1 MVKMTNL
8 EFLIEILYIY
18 NCIFRETRTIVSK
31 IYKQK
36 FVFLILSKNVSCFF
50 AINFIFQSSVVLVL
64 NAWKIETQIH
74 YTWKKFYFL

>member
-8 EFLIEILYIY
+8 EFLIEILYICK
-18 NCIFRETRTIVSK
+18 CIFRETRTIVSK